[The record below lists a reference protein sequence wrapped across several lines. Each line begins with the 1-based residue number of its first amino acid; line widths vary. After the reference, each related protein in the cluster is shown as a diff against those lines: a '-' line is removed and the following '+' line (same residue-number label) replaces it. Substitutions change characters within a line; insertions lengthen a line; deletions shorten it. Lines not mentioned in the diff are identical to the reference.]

1 MIFSDNITINSAKN
15 EMVSNSSHNQD
26 IITVRIRA
34 NTDEDFIEVDIDR
47 LNAKFDEFKDIIV
60 KELDHLDKKLQIFKI
75 RKLPNILIRNTNDI
89 KRLKNDQEIE
99 VIFV

>member
-1 MIFSDNITINSAKN
+1 MDNVMNLAKN
-15 EMVSNSSHNQD
+15 ENISNSSHDQD

-34 NTDEDFIEVDIDR
+34 NTDEDFVEVDIDK
-47 LNAKFDEFKDIIV
+47 LSTTFEEFKSIIV

-99 VIFV
+99 IIFV